1 MNVDELKASG
11 KKYIDEKNFSE
22 SVKIFHQLYNST
34 KDKWDGSHLAKSYNG
49 LKEYDKAEKISQEVF
64 EANPNFSYI
73 KGEYARSLCMNK
85 MSKKSPNYSSST
97 LEKNFEIIF
106 NCEEADK
113 RYWTS
118 IAFKYLLEGLKQNN
132 QNDKIAKWYDKIDI
146 DLLNSESKKSGK
158 VEFNSDRDVCFLIF
172 IRAFLA
178 MQQWSKCVEVC
189 DFALKN
195 AQSDIFSSNKNAFWY
210 KRGKAIALMHQG
222 QYSTSIGIFED
233 LLNQKQDWFLYKEIA
248 EVYKLQGDRSLEKD
262 YLIAGC
268 LSSSRQPKIGMM
280 WGMFFSLGLNLLETD
295 NPEFGKLHL
304 QLSLK
309 AREVEGWSESKELY
323 EAMKK
328 YEVETQF
335 SKDGRR
341 LIKELTPYWN
351 DNKPNPYKNNKRY
364 NGTIIKI
371 LPNGLSGFIKSNSTD
386 DSYFFSSRDINFSSA
401 KIVQGLEVNFCLTT
415 RYDNKQKKYNNCA
428 VDISLV

>member
-1 MNVDELKASG
+1 MNVDELRASG
-11 KKYIDEKNFSE
+11 KKYIAEKNFSE
-22 SVKIFHQLYNST
+22 SVKIFQQLYNYS
-34 KDKWDGSHLAKSYNG
+34 KDQWDGWELSRSYIG
-49 LKEYDKAEKISQEVF
+49 LTEYDKAEKISQEVY
-64 EANPNFSYI
+64 EANPSFSYI
-73 KGEYARSLCMNK
+73 KSQYARSLFMNK
-85 MSKKSPNYSSST
+85 MSKNSSNYSSST
-97 LEKNFEIIF
+97 LEKNFEIILH
-106 NCEEADK
+106 CEEDDN

-118 IAFKYLLEGLKQNN
+118 PAFKALLEFLKQNN

-189 DFALKN
+189 DVALN
-195 AQSDIFSSNKNAFWY
+195 SSQSDVFSSNKNAFWY

-222 QYSTSIGIFED
+222 QYSASIGIFD
-233 LLNQKQDWFLYKEIA
+233 NLLKQKQDWFLYKEIA

-280 WGMFFSLGLNLLETD
+280 WEMFFSLGLNLLETD

-304 QLSLK
+304 QLALK
-309 AREVEGWSESKELY
+309 AREAEGWSESKELY

-351 DNKPNPYKNNKRY
+351 DNKPNPYKNNERY

-371 LPNGLSGFIKSNSTD
+371 LPNGRSGFIKSSSTSSSYYFSFMD
-386 DSYFFSSRDINFSSA
+386 LNFDSK
-401 KIVQGLEVNFCLTT
+401 KIVEGLEISYCLTLK
-415 RYDNKQKKYNNCA
+415 YDKKKEQDSECA
-428 VDISLV
+428 VDISLS